1 MQILPEGLVTPK
13 ARGKRKKKA
22 KEAEDTEEE
31 LNDQE
36 GEIAIKDEKA
46 KRKRSKKSES
56 STEWKVSMIEAAVVT
71 QEAGVKQEL
80 EFEEEKIEVS
90 DRAVVSFPFS
100 IPLRCRS
107 LLISI
112 DIVVITVFQAIDENE
127 EDQLQ

>member
-1 MQILPEGLVTPK
+1 MTPK

-22 KEAEDTEEE
+22 KEDEDTQEE

-36 GEIAIKDEKA
+36 GEIAVKDEKP

-71 QEAGVKQEL
+71 QEAGVKEEL

-100 IPLRCRS
+100 NPLRCRS
-107 LLISI
+107 LLMSI
-112 DIVVITVFQAIDENE
+112 DILVITVFQEIDEND
-127 EDQLQ
+127 EDRLR